1 MSSCKAGRFFVVF
14 LTIAVWMLIGCEM
27 AIDEPS
33 TGRVVGKAMFLNNDS
48 HEDIIVS
55 LEILEKGI
63 TRNVSR
69 AINGITSDA
78 DSRSLTAQTKT
89 KANGEFSFESVPEGS
104 YTLYAS
110 SKDSK
115 EQAVHTS
122 LQVVKGRTVTAPDL
136 QLTAVGDIKGRI
148 VLDGTETGN
157 IGFIVFIA
165 GTSYMAITNDN
176 GDFTISSVP
185 SGDEYAIIIM
195 RGTDTYQWSETIEVE
210 AGKIAQLGT
219 KNLLSEDFPGIV
231 SIIWKGEL
239 TSDPTN
245 PQMNWAYYNSTD
257 KVSYIYDGSAWQVLA
272 RDGWVGPIGPT
283 GPTGEPG
290 ISIIWKGELTSD
302 PTNPQLNWA
311 YYNST
316 DKVSYIY
323 DGSAWQVLSRDG
335 WVGPTGPTGPTGEP
349 GVSIIWKGDLTS
361 DPTNPQLNWAY
372 YNSTDKVSYIYDGSA
387 WQVLARDGMVGPTG
401 PTGPTGEP
409 GISIIWKG
417 ELTSAPTNPQMNW
430 AYYNS
435 TDKVSY
441 MYDGSAWQV
450 LARDG
455 MVGPTGPT
463 GPTGEPGAS
472 IIWKGELTSDPT
484 NPQLNW
490 AYYNLTEGK
499 SYIYD
504 GTIWQVLAQDGNDG
518 MDGEDGKTA
527 VWIKYDSNQGESG
540 TVPDIEYLY
549 AGDST
554 TIKNNTGNLSRT
566 GYIFSGWNTEADGTG
581 TNYSVETVAVIEA
594 SSTLYAK
601 WNPLSM
607 TVTFDMQEGSP
618 APNPDPEYDPT
629 SKIVFYNQEY
639 GTLPVVGRS
648 GYTFEGW
655 YTDTDSKI
663 DSTTTVT
670 ALANHTL
677 YAKYSAN
684 SYTVYFD
691 SQGGATDPDEISV
704 TFGQTY
710 GTLPTVEREGYNF
723 LGWNKASMGMMVL
736 SETTVTEYCDHTL
749 YAIWK
754 GESYG
759 VILDKQEGSGGS
771 DAVTATF
778 GSMMPSATKPL
789 KTNYIFKGYFDEK
802 NGHGKQY
809 YSESMTSTCEWDKST
824 PSTLYAWWVFDTFIG
839 LAGGL
844 VFYDNPNYSDDGWR
858 YLEAASSDIS
868 LDGSN
873 YDYIFGFFRYQPTA
887 DNVYV
892 GTNAEI
898 GTGKANTASLIDKM
912 EFSAYVS
919 SSTDNVT
926 TTPNYAAMLC
936 NTYDQG
942 GATDW
947 FLPSK
952 DELDLMYE
960 HLKRQGL
967 GGFSDTKYWTSTEYT
982 AGGAWNQ
989 HFRYG
994 IQEFGA
1000 RGIDGRVRPIRAY

>member
-14 LTIAVWMLIGCEM
+14 LAVAVWMLIGCEM

-33 TGRVVGKAMFLNNDS
+33 TGRVVGKAIFLNNDS

-115 EQAVHTS
+115 ERAVHTS

-185 SGDEYAIIIM
+185 SGDEYVIIIM

-210 AGKIAQLGT
+210 AGKITQLGA
-219 KNLLSEDFPGIV
+219 KNLVSEDFPGIV

-239 TSDPTN
+239 TS
-245 PQMNWAYYNSTD
+245 A
-257 KVSYIYDGSAWQVLA
+257 
-272 RDGWVGPIGPT
+272 
-283 GPTGEPG
+283 
-290 ISIIWKGELTSD
+290 

-316 DKVSYIY
+316 DKI
-323 DGSAWQVLSRDG
+323 
-335 WVGPTGPTGPTGEP
+335 
-349 GVSIIWKGDLTS
+349 
-361 DPTNPQLNWAY
+361 
-372 YNSTDKVSYIYDGSA
+372 
-387 WQVLARDGMVGPTG
+387 
-401 PTGPTGEP
+401 
-409 GISIIWKG
+409 
-417 ELTSAPTNPQMNW
+417 
-430 AYYNS
+430 
-435 TDKVSY
+435 SY

-463 GPTGEPGAS
+463 GPTGEPGVS
-472 IIWKGELTSDPT
+472 IIWQGELTDHPGDPE
-484 NPQLNW
+484 LNW

-504 GTIWQVLAQDGNDG
+504 GESWQVLAQDGNDG

-607 TVTFDMQEGSP
+607 TVTFDMQGGSP

-639 GTLPVVGRS
+639 GMLPLVGRS

-655 YTDTDSKI
+655 YTDTGSKI

-691 SQGGATDPDEISV
+691 SQGGTTDPNEISV

-723 LGWNKASMGMMVL
+723 LGWNKASTGTGMMVL
-736 SETTVTEYCDHTL
+736 IDTTVAEYCDHTL

-778 GSMMPSATKPL
+778 GSMMPSATKPS

-839 LAGGL
+839 PAGGL

-898 GTGKANTASLIDKM
+898 GTGKANTTSLIDKM
-912 EFSAYVS
+912 KFSAYVS

-942 GATDW
+942 IATDW